1 MTLFDLFARDA
12 VGPLD
17 LASAPSDQQTAHLRK
32 RAQELVDADAR
43 LRRAEALVETIKARR
58 TLLATRVL
66 PDLMDAAMT
75 DTIGLP
81 EAGVDVVVVPFVSAG
96 IGKDVDPEVREKMFQ
111 HLETL
116 GGGSLPKASVFVNFS
131 KEDLPRARK
140 FVDAASAWISK
151 AFGNET
157 GPGVGLELSVHH
169 GTLTSWLK
177 SELEAREERAARG
190 ETLVPLDLGLL
201 GATVGRICKVRVRK
215 EKRAS
220 KRK

>member
-1 MTLFDLFARDA
+1 VTLFDLFARDA

-32 RAQELVDADAR
+32 RAQELVDADTR
-43 LRRAEALVETIKARR
+43 LRRAEALVEAIRARR

-66 PDLMDAAMT
+66 PDLMDVAQT
-75 DTIGLP
+75 DAVGLP
-81 EAGVDVVVVPFVSAG
+81 EAGVDVVVVPFVSAS
-96 IGKDVDPEVREKMFQ
+96 IGKDVEPELRDKMFQ
-111 HLETL
+111 HLETH
-116 GGGSLPKASVFVNFS
+116 GGGSLPKATVVVNFS

-140 FVDAASAWISK
+140 FVDAASAWIAK
-151 AFGNET
+151 AFGNDA

-190 ETLVPLDLGLL
+190 EKLAPLDLSLL
-201 GATVGRICKVRVRK
+201 GATVGRICKVRARR
-215 EKRAS
+215 EKKSS